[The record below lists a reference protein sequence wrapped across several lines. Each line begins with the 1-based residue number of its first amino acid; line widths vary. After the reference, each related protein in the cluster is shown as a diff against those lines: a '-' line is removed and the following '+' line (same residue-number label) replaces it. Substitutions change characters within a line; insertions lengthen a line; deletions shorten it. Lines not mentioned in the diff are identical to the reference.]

1 MAMEGEA
8 IRALLQE
15 QGLAILFVLALIEG
29 PIVTVIAGA
38 LAGRGVFDPLAVLAV
53 ALLGDVLGDA
63 LLYAMGR
70 FCPSLAR
77 RLFGLRAQRE
87 AVALQDLFARR
98 GGWLLVIG
106 KLTHVAG
113 FAVILTAGF
122 ARMPPGAFLA
132 FTVMAALP
140 KVMALAGAGWVFGL
154 SLGAGDPGFATL
166 GPGDLAAGDL
176 LAGLACAGLLAA
188 VAVLGRRYWRRTCV

>member
-1 MAMEGEA
+1 MDGDA

-38 LAGRGVFDPLAVLAV
+38 LAGRGVFDPLAVLVV
-53 ALLGDVLGDA
+53 ALAGDVAGDI
-63 LLYAMGR
+63 LLYAAGR
-70 FCPSLAR
+70 FCPDLAR
-77 RLFGLRAQRE
+77 RLFGRRMPIE
-87 AVALQDLFARR
+87 AVGVRDLFARQ

-122 ARMPPGAFLA
+122 ARMRLGPFLGYSLL
-132 FTVMAALP
+132 AALP

-154 SLGAGDPGFATL
+154 TVPVGEPGLGVLGAILASGGF
-166 GPGDLAAGDL
+166 LAV
-176 LAGLACAGLLAA
+176 
-188 VAVLGRRYWRRTCV
+188 VALCGRRYWRRTCV